1 MKLEL
6 SDDDARLLHE
16 VLDTVVSDLSPEIA
30 DTDNPQ
36 FRRGLE
42 QRRDRLKAILDSLPA
57 G

>member
-16 VLDTVVSDLSPEIA
+16 VLNSVVSDLSPEIA

-36 FRRGLE
+36 FRRSLE
-42 QRRDRLKAILDSLPA
+42 QRRDRLKAILESLPA

>member
-36 FRRGLE
+36 FRRSLE